1 MSKIIQLKV
10 LGVVAWEMNHG
21 LSRPAKS
28 SQRKFAFSP
37 IFISHRNLSNGTTTQ
52 PDQSL

>member
-10 LGVVAWEMNHG
+10 QGVVVGNESPIIPPRQK
-21 LSRPAKS
+21 LTKE
-28 SQRKFAFSP
+28 KFAFSP
-37 IFISHRNLSNGTTTQ
+37 IFISHRNLSNGTTTS